1 MPRWTRAVL
10 LAAACLTS
18 GGAQAQIEGVRSVN
32 TYGVPGLIETPSAQM
47 QPDAELTTSLTL
59 LSNGIGRAQ
68 LAFQILPR
76 VEGLFRYASVPDY
89 LPRGNGEFF
98 RTYDRS
104 FDIRVQLLDEGSWRP
119 AVTVGLQDFG
129 GTGIYGAE
137 YLVATK
143 SIGDLTVSGGIG
155 WGRLGGRGGFGNP
168 LGALDARFDDRPG
181 FDFAEGGD
189 FSLDRLFRGDAALFA
204 GLQYDATDR
213 LAFKAEYSPDAYRL
227 EQARGRD
234 IIDPKT
240 PLNLGVDYA
249 VRPGIRLGLQAIQGA
264 EIGLTVQIAA
274 NPNRAPLGSGIEET
288 PRPVTLRPAYREN
301 PDAWSRGWVSNPAVP
316 AAVRTALD
324 TGLADADLELVAT
337 RLDATRAEIR
347 FRNRRYTTEAQA
359 IGRAARAATA
369 ALPPSVETLVLVP
382 LNTLGTAGSAVI
394 LQRSDV
400 ERLENAPDGTAQ
412 ILAASR
418 RVDAVTQPDEG
429 LVTQPDAYPRLRWAL
444 GPYTTTTTFDP
455 DNPFRID
462 LGAQLSGRYQ
472 PAPGVSFDGAVR
484 QKIVGNRD
492 EYDRPSNSVLPRVRT
507 NSYLYAKENG
517 PFVPYLTANYVFRPA
532 PDFYGRASA
541 GLLETQFGG
550 VSAEV
555 LWKRDGAPL
564 AIGAEVNR
572 VRQRDFDMAFGFRD
586 LDATTAFVTGYYDHG
601 NGFLS
606 QVDVGRY
613 LAGDEGAT
621 YTLTREFAN
630 GWRIG
635 AYATKTNVSAEE
647 FGEGSFDKGL
657 SLRIPLG
664 WMTGQQT
671 QAGSALTIQPILR
684 DGGARLNLRNRLYPL
699 VRDQSAP
706 DLSDEWGRFWR

>member
-1 MPRWTRAVL
+1 MPRWTRAALFAVTFV
-10 LAAACLTS
+10 A
-18 GGAQAQIEGVRSVN
+18 GGVAQAQIAGVRSIN

-59 LSNGIGRAQ
+59 LSNDIGRGQ

-76 VEGLFRYASVPDY
+76 VEGVFRYATVPDF
-89 LPRGNGEFF
+89 LPRGNGAFT

-104 FDIRVQLLDEGSWRP
+104 FDVRVQLLAEAGWRP

-143 SIGDLTVSGGIG
+143 SFGDLTVSGGIG
-155 WGRLGGRGGFGNP
+155 WGRLGGRGSFGNP
-168 LGALDARFDDRPG
+168 LGALDDRFDDRPG
-181 FDFAEGGD
+181 FDFGQGGD

-204 GLQYDATDR
+204 GVQYDVTDR
-213 LAFKAEYSPDAYRL
+213 LTFKAEYSPDEYRV

-234 IIDPKT
+234 IIDPET
-240 PLNLGVDYA
+240 PLNFGVDYA
-249 VRPGIRLGLQAIQGA
+249 IRPGIRLGLQAIQGTA
-264 EIGLTVQIAA
+264 VGLTFQFAA
-274 NPNRAPLGSGIEET
+274 NPKRAPLGSGLEET
-288 PRPVTLRPAYREN
+288 PRPVTLRPDFREN
-301 PDAWSRGWVSNPAVP
+301 PEVWSRGWVANPAGP

-324 TGLADADLELVAT
+324 AALTEADLELVAT
-337 RLDATRAEIR
+337 RLDATQAEIR

-369 ALPPSVETLVLVP
+369 ALPPSVETLILVP
-382 LNTLGTAGSAVI
+382 LNAVGTAGSAVI

-400 ERLENAPDGTAQ
+400 ERFENAPDGAAQ

-418 RVDAVTQPDEG
+418 RVDAVALPDEG
-429 LVTQPDAYPRLRWAL
+429 LTTEPEAYPRFRWAL
-444 GPYTTTTTFDP
+444 GPYTATTTFDP

-462 LGAQLSGRYQ
+462 VGAQLSGRYQ
-472 PAPGVSFDGAVR
+472 PAPGIVLDGAVR
-484 QKIVGNRD
+484 QKIAGNRD
-492 EYDRPSNSVLPRVRT
+492 EYDRRSNSVLPRVRT
-507 NSYLYAKENG
+507 NTYLFAKEDG
-517 PFVPYLTANYVFRPA
+517 PFIPYLTANYIFRPA
-532 PDFYGRASA
+532 PDFHGRLSA

-555 LWKRDGAPL
+555 LWKRDGSPL

-572 VRQRDFDMAFGFRD
+572 VRQREFDMAFGFRD

-606 QVDVGRY
+606 QLDVGRY

-621 YTLTREFAN
+621 YELTREFAN

-635 AYATKTNVSAEE
+635 AYATKTNVSSEE
-647 FGEGSFDKGL
+647 FGEGSFDKGI
-657 SLRIPLG
+657 SLRIPLA

-671 QAGSALTIQPILR
+671 QTGAALTIQPILR

-706 DLSDEWGRFWR
+706 DLSDDWGRFWR